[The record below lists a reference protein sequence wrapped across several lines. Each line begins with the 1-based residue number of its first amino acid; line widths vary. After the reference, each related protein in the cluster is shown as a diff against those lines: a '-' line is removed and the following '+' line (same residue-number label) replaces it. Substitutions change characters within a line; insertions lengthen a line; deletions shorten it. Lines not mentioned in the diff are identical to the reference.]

1 VSRGALLNESPDP
14 RIQIFGAPW
23 CALTGDAMNTLRLLA
38 TITLGAAIGLG
49 CYWLVEK
56 STRSPHGYF
65 TAAAADRTPLY
76 YRDPSGAPFWSA
88 GPKKDSQGRDFIPIY
103 DDEAPSLDKSAP
115 KQTAAEGSR
124 KILYYRNPM
133 GLPDTSPV
141 PKTDSMGMDYVPVY
155 EGGDTDDGLVKLS
168 PGKIQRTG
176 AKSERVAKRP
186 INSLVRAPGT
196 VQEDE
201 RRVSVV
207 ALRFEGFVESVA
219 DVTTGDHVHK
229 GQPLMNVYSPALSSA
244 AAEYLS
250 ALNAGATGKELKG
263 ARRRLENL
271 ATPEPAIR
279 DLERTREIALS
290 IQWPAPQDGEILQRN
305 AVNGMRAG
313 PGDVLFR
320 IADHRVVWVVI
331 DVAER
336 DLAQVKVGTHVTI
349 RPRALPGQ
357 TFTGTVSL
365 IYPHLNA
372 QTRTARIRIEAPNP
386 DELLRPEMYVDAE
399 IETGSQDPVLA
410 VPESAVLD
418 SGTRQAVLIDKG
430 EGRFEPREV
439 KLGRRGGGYVEVK
452 EGVSDSDAVVTSA
465 NFLIDAESNLKAA
478 LKSFGETGAAASQS
492 DSATPSGMG
501 GHK

>member
-1 VSRGALLNESPDP
+1 MNRAVITGTAVAICATAGAALFADGIP
-14 RIQIFGAPW
+14 RANPMARP
-23 CALTGDAMNTLRLLA
+23 ALSFALAADAGA
-38 TITLGAAIGLG
+38 TIYYQDPDGKPF
-49 CYWLVEK
+49 Y
-56 STRSPHGYF
+56 SP
-65 TAAAADRTPLY
+65 T
-76 YRDPSGAPFWSA
+76 
-88 GPKKDSQGRDFIPIY
+88 PKKTPDGRDWRSVPAGADVRF
-103 DDEAPSLDKSAP
+103 DEPEKPPADATSAEAKS
-115 KQTAAEGSR
+115 ER
-124 KILYYRNPM
+124 RIRYYRNPM
-133 GLPDTSPV
+133 GLADTSPV
-141 PKTDSMGMDYVPVY
+141 PKKDSMGMDYIPVY
-155 EGGDTDDGLVKLS
+155 EGEDLDDRSVKLS

-176 AKSERVAKRP
+176 AKSEPVMRQPVRSV
-186 INSLVRAPGT
+186 IRAPGT

-229 GQPLMNVYSPALSSA
+229 GQPLMNVYSPAISSA

-250 ALNAGATGKELKG
+250 ALGAGASGKELKG

-271 ATPEPAIR
+271 ATPEPTVR
-279 DLERTREIALS
+279 ELERTREISLS
-290 IQWPAPQDGEILQRN
+290 VPWLAPQDGEILERR

-320 IADHRVVWVVI
+320 IADHRLVWVLL

-336 DLAQVKVGTHVTI
+336 DLAQVAVGTKVTV
-349 RPRALPGQ
+349 RPRALAGQ
-357 TFTGTVSL
+357 SFSGTVSL

-372 QTRTARIRIEAPNP
+372 ATRTARIRIEVPNP

-399 IETGSQDPVLA
+399 IEIGLSGPVLA

-418 SGTRQAVLIDKG
+418 SGVRQSVLVDKG

-439 KLGRRGGGYVEVK
+439 KLGRRGGGLVEITNGLS
-452 EGVSDSDAVVTSA
+452 EGDAVVTSA

-478 LKSFGETGAAASQS
+478 LKGFAESNSTPPAESVGGTGARQ
-492 DSATPSGMG
+492 
-501 GHK
+501 